1 MRGDGQVSVVNSELA
16 ILEGGPTTLAESL
29 RTRIV
34 SALAEKIKIPHYGG
48 YEHFVRTSEVQENSH
63 IIFRWKMRTEV
74 AE

>member
-1 MRGDGQVSVVNSELA
+1 MRGDEQVSVVNSELA

-34 SALAEKIKIPHYGG
+34 SALAEKVKIPHYGG
-48 YEHFVRTSEVQENSH
+48 YEHFVRTSEIQENSH